1 MARMVALLRGI
12 NLGRNRRIP
21 MADLRAL
28 MQELGYD
35 DVSTLLAS
43 GNVLFSGAEAEA
55 RETIERGL
63 QQRFD
68 MQIDV
73 VLRTREEIEALVAA
87 DPFAAERDD
96 PARHFVTFLD
106 AEADPDAVAKLE
118 AEDFAP
124 DLLALT
130 GREVHAWC
138 PHGLMESRLMKA
150 VGKARLAGT
159 MTNRNW
165 ATVLKIQAK
174 L

>member
-12 NLGRNRRIP
+12 NLGPNRRIP
-21 MADLRAL
+21 MAEVRAL
-28 MQELGYD
+28 MEELGYE

-43 GNVLFSGAEAEA
+43 GNVLFSGSKARA
-55 RETIERGL
+55 REKIERGL
-63 QQRFD
+63 QRRFD
-68 MQIDV
+68 MAIDV
-73 VLRTREEIEALVAA
+73 VLRTEKEIDALVAA
-87 DPFAAERDD
+87 DPFAAERDN

-106 AEADPDAVAKLE
+106 AAADADAVAKLE

-130 GREVHAWC
+130 DREVHAWC
-138 PHGLMESRLMKA
+138 PDGLMESRLMKA
-150 VGKARLAGT
+150 VGKAKLSGT

-165 ATVLKIQAK
+165 ATVLKIHAK